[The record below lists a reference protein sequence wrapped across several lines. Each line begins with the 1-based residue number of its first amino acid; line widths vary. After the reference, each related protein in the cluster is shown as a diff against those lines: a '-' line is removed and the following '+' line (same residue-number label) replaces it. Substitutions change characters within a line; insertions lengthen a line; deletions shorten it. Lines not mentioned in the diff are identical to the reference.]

1 MRRLTV
7 LAGRRSRMHAR
18 THAHTHARTHA
29 RTHSLTHSCTCI
41 VLHSNRAHNS
51 TPPAH
56 SLPSSSLLFIP
67 LSPHVVALG
76 RPAMAALQ
84 LEAERGAGIKSRPL
98 GRLSL
103 GLLDLVRCSCT
114 RRLHGG
120 QSITQSA
127 ITMECSAVQR
137 QCVIC

>member
-98 GRLSL
+98 GISRWAFSTWSGVAVLAGYTVGSPSLSQQL
-103 GLLDLVRCSCT
+103 RWSA
-114 RRLHGG
+114 R
-120 QSITQSA
+120 QSNGSA
-127 ITMECSAVQR
+127 
-137 QCVIC
+137 